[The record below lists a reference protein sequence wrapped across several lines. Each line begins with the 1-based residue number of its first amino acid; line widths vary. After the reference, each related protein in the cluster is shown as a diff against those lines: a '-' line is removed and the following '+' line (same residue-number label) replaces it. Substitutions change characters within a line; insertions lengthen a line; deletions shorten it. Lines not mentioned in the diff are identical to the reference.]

1 MAIASID
8 PATGA
13 ILRTYDALTDDE
25 LDAKLRRADLVF
37 RDYRRTPFADRARWM
52 TRAAEILEAERQAL
66 GELMT
71 REMGK
76 PIGAAVAE
84 AEKCARACRYYAE
97 NGERFLADEEVET
110 DATRSWVAYQPIGP
124 VLAIMPWN
132 FPFWQAFR
140 FIAPTLMAG
149 NVGLLK
155 HASNVPGCALAIE
168 DVLLRAGFPQGAF
181 QTLLVGSAAVA
192 RILDDP
198 RVRAATL
205 TGSTPAGRSV
215 GENAGRNLKK
225 TVLEL
230 GGSDPFIVMPSADL
244 AAAAKTAVTART
256 INNGQSC
263 IAAKRFIVHADVYD
277 EFERRFVEGMRALR
291 VGDPMDPA
299 TQIGPL
305 ATEELRSGVDE
316 QVRRSVEAG
325 ARVLTGGSAPDRP
338 GWYYEPT
345 VLADV
350 PEDAPAYHEE
360 IFGPV
365 AALFRVDG
373 ADEAIRLANDTV
385 FGLGSS
391 VWTRDEAERRR
402 FVEEI
407 EAGMVFVNAMVASD
421 PRLSFGGVK
430 ESGYGRELSVSGIR
444 EFVNIKAVYV
454 RDDAGTHESA
464 TE

>member
-1 MAIASID
+1 MAIASIN

-244 AAAAKTAVTART
+244 DAAAKTAVTART

-277 EFERRFVEGMRALR
+277 EFERRFVAGMRALR

-305 ATEELRSGVDE
+305 ATEELRRGVDE
-316 QVRRSVEAG
+316 QVRRSVDAG

-421 PRLSFGGVK
+421 PRLPFGGVK